1 MCEALTCVFTKCQR
15 QTLGETQLCCAHQD
29 FYNPETWTKDWLT
42 HPRRDNVV
50 VLGYQK
56 GSVMR
61 NLEDHIRYT
70 TKEKIKISEE
80 FVRLIPALP
89 KYTDLYLLLCE
100 NEYIDPLWNKKLLNL
115 CFAEFLK
122 RRKAT
127 FAGYWPN
134 IHTSFRCLLE
144 NPIMGPA
151 IFFFKFL
158 VILLKMKKQSTINA
172 YYQDIDYK
180 GIMDEFFSPEDET
193 DIEDIFKSCCFASK
207 EHLMFVAKCN
217 DEVSREFFTTVV
229 YPYFQAKKKEVRR
242 ERKEEFD
249 DLKREIVEN
258 VYHPR
263 NVERWL
269 NTGGWDLLDMM
280 F

>member
-1 MCEALTCVFTKCQR
+1 MCEALTCIFTKCNG
-15 QTLGETQLCCAHQD
+15 TTKDETGLCYEHQD
-29 FYNPETWTKDWLT
+29 FFTPDTWMKDWLT

-50 VLGYQK
+50 LLGHQR

-61 NLEDHIRYT
+61 NLEDHIRYA
-70 TKEKIKISEE
+70 TKEKIRIPEE

-100 NEYIDPLWNKKLLNL
+100 NEYIDPLWNKNLLNL
-115 CFAEFLK
+115 CFVEFLK
-122 RRKAT
+122 RRKTT

-134 IHTSFRCLLE
+134 IHTTFQSFLD
-144 NPIMGPA
+144 NPQMGPA

-158 VILLKMKKQSTINA
+158 PVLLKLKKQGEINP
-172 YYQDIDYK
+172 YYQNIEYK
-180 GIMDEFFSPEDET
+180 AVVDEFFSPED
-193 DIEDIFKSCCFASK
+193 DSRIEDLFYMCCLASK
-207 EHLMFVAKCN
+207 EYLASAAKCK
-217 DEVSREFFTTVV
+217 DPMTREFFYESV
-229 YPYFQAKKKEVRR
+229 YPYFEAKKKLIRQG
-242 ERKEEFD
+242 RKEESD
-249 DLKREIVEN
+249 ELKREIVEN